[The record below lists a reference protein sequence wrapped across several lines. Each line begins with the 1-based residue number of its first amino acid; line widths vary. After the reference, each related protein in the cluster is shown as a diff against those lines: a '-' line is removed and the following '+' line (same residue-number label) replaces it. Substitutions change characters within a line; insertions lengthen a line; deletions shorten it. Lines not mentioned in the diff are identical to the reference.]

1 MKIFPYLNFPGT
13 CAEAFTF
20 YAETLRGEITFM
32 QTHGDSPMKDMVGA
46 DWQDKVMHATF
57 QVGDQQIAGSDAPLH
72 MQANPAG
79 FMVTINPTDPDHAK
93 RIFAAF
99 KEGGEVKMELQ
110 ETFWTPLFGMVTD
123 RFGTPWMISLEAGAL
138 A

>member
-57 QVGDQQIAGSDAPLH
+57 RWATSRLPARTRPCICRPNP
-72 MQANPAG
+72 QAS
-79 FMVTINPTDPDHAK
+79 
-93 RIFAAF
+93 
-99 KEGGEVKMELQ
+99 
-110 ETFWTPLFGMVTD
+110 W
-123 RFGTPWMISLEAGAL
+123 
-138 A
+138 